1 MIATSGTG
9 GICANA
15 HLADVGWQGWRCAGD
30 GAAVTVG
37 TTGQSRRMEALGL
50 QVGSGSVAAQAHVQD
65 HAWLNAVGGNPVY
78 VGTTGQSRR
87 MEALRIWV

>member
-1 MIATSGTG
+1 MG
-9 GICANA
+9 
-15 HLADVGWQGWRCAGD
+15 
-30 GAAVTVG
+30 VG

-78 VGTTGQSRR
+78 VGTTGQGRR
-87 MEALRIWV
+87 MEALRVWV